1 MIVELPNALIM
12 KPKEDDKNPETNF
25 QNEMWGDLGRDVLH
39 RHYYITPLHF

>member
-25 QNEMWGDLGRDVLH
+25 QKESVG
-39 RHYYITPLHF
+39 